1 MIMDRTKFD
10 YLDSGIHQNIL
21 VQAKLGEKLGILSVP
36 PILERVALRL
46 VKRNP
51 KWKLVIDGW
60 PVYTDGK
67 RLVKKFWVY
76 QGSEKLGWV
85 AISHNYTTNN
95 PSITFDS
102 PALSMNRERKQY
114 NETGSEDTAVRVIE
128 KNFFAKPLEQVL
140 LEQIGVAK
148 GVIEEFTGN
157 KQRVLRGLREDINPS
172 ILRYVW
178 DNIDTLRGEL
188 VANYG
193 ATDRLIDDTLA
204 AQEALENIIPISGAT
219 DRLKATRSEQGWVA
233 HMVLIREGA
242 YYTYEFG
249 DQVTGNIVSYTTDT
263 LPPNIK
269 GKLGMLKLVE
279 AKNLITGVGARINE
293 NTYVVLEGGVE

>member
-1 MIMDRTKFD
+1 MIMDRTKFE

-36 PILERVALRL
+36 PALERVALRL

-51 KWKLVIDGW
+51 KWKLVVDGW
-60 PVYTDGK
+60 PVNTDGK
-67 RLVKKFWVY
+67 RRVKKFWVY

-140 LEQIGVAK
+140 LEQIGVSR
-148 GVIEEFTGN
+148 GVIQEFHEN

-188 VANYG
+188 IANYG

-204 AQEALENIIPISGAT
+204 AQEALENITPIS
-219 DRLKATRSEQGWVA
+219 KATRSEHGWVA
-233 HMVLIREGA
+233 HMVLIREGT

-249 DQVTGNIVSYTTDT
+249 AELPPIVSYTTDT

>member
-1 MIMDRTKFD
+1 MTMDRTKFD

-21 VQAKLGEKLGILSVP
+21 VQAKLGEKLGTLSVP
-36 PILERVALRL
+36 PVLERVALRL

-51 KWKLVIDGW
+51 KWKLVVDGW
-60 PVYTDGK
+60 PVNTDGK
-67 RLVKKFWVY
+67 RRVKKFWVY
-76 QGSEKLGWV
+76 QDSERLGWV
-85 AISHNYTTNN
+85 AVGHNYTTNN
-95 PSITFDS
+95 ASITFDS
-102 PALSMNRERKQY
+102 PTLSMTRERKQY

-140 LEQIGVAK
+140 LEQIGVAR

-157 KQRVLRGLREDINPS
+157 KQRTLRGLREDINPS
-172 ILRYVW
+172 ILSYVW
-178 DNIDTLRGEL
+178 ANIDTLRGEL

-204 AQEALENIIPISGAT
+204 AQEALENIIPIS
-219 DRLKATRSEQGWVA
+219 KATRAEHGWVA
-233 HMVLIREGA
+233 HMVLIREGT

-249 DQVTGNIVSYTTDT
+249 AELPPIVSYTTDT

-279 AKNLITGVGARINE
+279 AKNLITGIGARINE
-293 NTYVVLEGGVE
+293 NTYVVLEGTE

>member
-1 MIMDRTKFD
+1 MTMDRTKFD

-21 VQAKLGEKLGILSVP
+21 VQAKLGEKLGTLSVP

-51 KWKLVIDGW
+51 KWKLVVDGW
-60 PVYTDGK
+60 PVNTDGK
-67 RLVKKFWVY
+67 RRVKKFWVY
-76 QGSEKLGWV
+76 QDSERLGWV
-85 AISHNYTTNN
+85 AVGHNYTTNN
-95 PSITFDS
+95 ASITFDS
-102 PALSMNRERKQY
+102 PTLSMTRERKQY

-128 KNFFAKPLEQVL
+128 KNFFAKSLEQVL

-157 KQRVLRGLREDINPS
+157 KQRTLRGLREDINPS
-172 ILRYVW
+172 ILSYVW
-178 DNIDTLRGEL
+178 ANIDTLRGEL

-204 AQEALENIIPISGAT
+204 AQEALENITPIS
-219 DRLKATRSEQGWVA
+219 KAIRSEHGWVA
-233 HMVLIREGA
+233 HMVLIREGT

-249 DQVTGNIVSYTTDT
+249 AELPPIVSYTTDT

-279 AKNLITGVGARINE
+279 AKNLITGIGARINE
-293 NTYVVLEGGVE
+293 NTYVVLEGTE

>member
-36 PILERVALRL
+36 PALERVALRL

-51 KWKLVIDGW
+51 NWKLVVDGW
-60 PVYTDGK
+60 PVNTDGK
-67 RLVKKFWVY
+67 RRVKKFWVY

-140 LEQIGVAK
+140 LEQIGVSR
-148 GVIEEFTGN
+148 GVIQEFHEN

-188 VANYG
+188 IANYG

-204 AQEALENIIPISGAT
+204 AQEALENITPIS
-219 DRLKATRSEQGWVA
+219 KATRSEHGWVA
-233 HMVLIREGA
+233 HMVLIREGT

-249 DQVTGNIVSYTTDT
+249 AELPPIVSYTTDT

-293 NTYVVLEGGVE
+293 NTYVVLEGTE

>member
-1 MIMDRTKFD
+1 MTMDRTKFD

-21 VQAKLGEKLGILSVP
+21 VQAKLGEKLGTLSVP

-51 KWKLVIDGW
+51 KWKLVVDGW
-60 PVYTDGK
+60 PVNTDGK
-67 RLVKKFWVY
+67 RRVKKFWVY
-76 QGSEKLGWV
+76 QDSERLGWV
-85 AISHNYTTNN
+85 AVGHNYTTNG

-102 PALSMNRERKQY
+102 PTLSMNRERKQY
-114 NETGSEDTAVRVIE
+114 NETSSEDTAVRVIE
-128 KNFFAKPLEQVL
+128 KNFFVKPLGQVL
-140 LEQIGVAK
+140 LEQIGVAR

-157 KQRVLRGLREDINPS
+157 KQRTLRGLREDINPS
-172 ILRYVW
+172 ILSYVW
-178 DNIDTLRGEL
+178 ANIDTLRGEL

-204 AQEALENIIPISGAT
+204 AQEALENITPIS
-219 DRLKATRSEQGWVA
+219 KAIRSEHGWVA
-233 HMVLIREGA
+233 HMVLIREGT

-249 DQVTGNIVSYTTDT
+249 AELPPIVSYTTDT

-279 AKNLITGVGARINE
+279 AKNLITGIGARINE
-293 NTYVVLEGGVE
+293 NTYVVLEGTE

>member
-36 PILERVALRL
+36 PALERVALRL

-51 KWKLVIDGW
+51 KWKLVVDGW
-60 PVYTDGK
+60 PVNTDGK
-67 RLVKKFWVY
+67 RRVKKFWVY
-76 QGSEKLGWV
+76 QGSERLGWV
-85 AISHNYTTNN
+85 ATGHNYTTNG

-114 NETGSEDTAVRVIE
+114 NETSSEDTAVRVIE

-140 LEQIGVAK
+140 LEQIGVSR
-148 GVIEEFTGN
+148 GVIQEFHEN

-204 AQEALENIIPISGAT
+204 AQEALENITPIS
-219 DRLKATRSEQGWVA
+219 KATRSEHGWVA
-233 HMVLIREGA
+233 HMVLIREGT

-249 DQVTGNIVSYTTDT
+249 AELPPIVSYTTDT

-293 NTYVVLEGGVE
+293 NTYVVLEGTE

>member
-1 MIMDRTKFD
+1 MDRTKFE

-36 PILERVALRL
+36 PALERVALRL

-51 KWKLVIDGW
+51 KWKLVVDGW
-60 PVYTDGK
+60 PVNTDG
-67 RLVKKFWVY
+67 RRRAKKFWVY
-76 QGSEKLGWV
+76 QGSERLGWV
-85 AISHNYTTNN
+85 AVGHNYTTNG

-102 PALSMNRERKQY
+102 PTLSMNRERKQY

-140 LEQIGVAK
+140 LEQIGVSR
-148 GVIEEFTGN
+148 GVIQEFHEN

-172 ILRYVW
+172 ILSYVW
-178 DNIDTLRGEL
+178 ANIDTLRGEL
-188 VANYG
+188 VANHG

-204 AQEALENIIPISGAT
+204 AQEALENITPIS
-219 DRLKATRSEQGWVA
+219 KATRSEHGWVA
-233 HMVLIREGA
+233 HMVLIREGT

-249 DQVTGNIVSYTTDT
+249 AELPPIVSYTTDT

-293 NTYVVLEGGVE
+293 NTYVVLEGTE

>member
-1 MIMDRTKFD
+1 MIMDRTKFE

-36 PILERVALRL
+36 PALERVALRL

-51 KWKLVIDGW
+51 KWKLVVDGW
-60 PVYTDGK
+60 PVNTDGK
-67 RLVKKFWVY
+67 RRVKKFWVY

-140 LEQIGVAK
+140 LEQIGVSR
-148 GVIEEFTGN
+148 GVIQEFHEN

-188 VANYG
+188 IANYG

-204 AQEALENIIPISGAT
+204 AQEALENITPIS
-219 DRLKATRSEQGWVA
+219 KATRSEHGWVA
-233 HMVLIREGA
+233 HMVLIREGT

-249 DQVTGNIVSYTTDT
+249 AELPPIVSYTTDT

-293 NTYVVLEGGVE
+293 NTYVVLEGTE

>member
-1 MIMDRTKFD
+1 MTMDRTKFD

-21 VQAKLGEKLGILSVP
+21 VQAKLGEKLGTLSVP

-51 KWKLVIDGW
+51 KWKLVVDGW
-60 PVYTDGK
+60 PVNTDGK
-67 RLVKKFWVY
+67 RRVKKFWVY
-76 QGSEKLGWV
+76 QDSERLGWV
-85 AISHNYTTNN
+85 AVGHNYTTNG

-102 PALSMNRERKQY
+102 PTLSMNRERKQY
-114 NETGSEDTAVRVIE
+114 NETSSEDTAVRVIE
-128 KNFFAKPLEQVL
+128 KNFFAKSLEQVL

-157 KQRVLRGLREDINPS
+157 KQRTLRGLREDINPS
-172 ILRYVW
+172 ILSYVW
-178 DNIDTLRGEL
+178 ANIDTLRGEL

-204 AQEALENIIPISGAT
+204 AQEALENITPIS
-219 DRLKATRSEQGWVA
+219 KAIRSEHGWVA
-233 HMVLIREGA
+233 HMVLIREGT

-249 DQVTGNIVSYTTDT
+249 AELPPIVSYTTDT

-293 NTYVVLEGGVE
+293 NTYVVLEGTE

>member
-1 MIMDRTKFD
+1 MTMDRTKFD

-21 VQAKLGEKLGILSVP
+21 VQAKLGEKLGTLSVP
-36 PILERVALRL
+36 PVLERVALRL

-51 KWKLVIDGW
+51 KWKLVVDGW
-60 PVYTDGK
+60 PVNTDGK
-67 RLVKKFWVY
+67 RRVKKFWVY
-76 QGSEKLGWV
+76 QDSERLGWV
-85 AISHNYTTNN
+85 AVGHNYTTNG

-102 PALSMNRERKQY
+102 PTLSMNRERKQY
-114 NETGSEDTAVRVIE
+114 NETSSEDTAVRVIE
-128 KNFFAKPLEQVL
+128 KNFFAKSLEQVL

-157 KQRVLRGLREDINPS
+157 KQRTLRGLREDINPS
-172 ILRYVW
+172 ILSYVW
-178 DNIDTLRGEL
+178 ANIDTLRGEL

-204 AQEALENIIPISGAT
+204 AQEALENITPIS
-219 DRLKATRSEQGWVA
+219 KAIRSEHGWVA
-233 HMVLIREGA
+233 HMVLIREGT

-249 DQVTGNIVSYTTDT
+249 AELPPIVSYTTDT

-279 AKNLITGVGARINE
+279 AKNLITGIGARINE
-293 NTYVVLEGGVE
+293 NTYVVLEGTE

>member
-1 MIMDRTKFD
+1 MTMDRTKFD

-21 VQAKLGEKLGILSVP
+21 VQAKLGEKLGTLSVP

-51 KWKLVIDGW
+51 KWKLVVDGW
-60 PVYTDGK
+60 PVNTDGK
-67 RLVKKFWVY
+67 RRVKKFWVY
-76 QGSEKLGWV
+76 QSSERLGWV
-85 AISHNYTTNN
+85 AVGHNYTTNN
-95 PSITFDS
+95 ASITFDS
-102 PALSMNRERKQY
+102 PTLSMNRERKQY

-140 LEQIGVAK
+140 LEQIGVAR

-157 KQRVLRGLREDINPS
+157 KQRTLRGLREDINPS
-172 ILRYVW
+172 ILSYVW
-178 DNIDTLRGEL
+178 ANIDTLRGEL

-204 AQEALENIIPISGAT
+204 AQEALENITPIS
-219 DRLKATRSEQGWVA
+219 KAIRSEHGWVA
-233 HMVLIREGA
+233 HMVLIREGT

-249 DQVTGNIVSYTTDT
+249 AELPPIVSYTTDT

-293 NTYVVLEGGVE
+293 NTYVVLEGTE

>member
-1 MIMDRTKFD
+1 MTMDRTKFD

-21 VQAKLGEKLGILSVP
+21 VQAKLGEKLGTLSVP

-51 KWKLVIDGW
+51 KWKLVVDGW
-60 PVYTDGK
+60 PVNTDGK
-67 RLVKKFWVY
+67 RRVKKFWVY
-76 QGSEKLGWV
+76 QDSERLGWV
-85 AISHNYTTNN
+85 AVGHNYTTNG

-102 PALSMNRERKQY
+102 PTLSMTRERKQY
-114 NETGSEDTAVRVIE
+114 NETSSEDTAVRVIE
-128 KNFFAKPLEQVL
+128 KNFFAKSLEQVL

-157 KQRVLRGLREDINPS
+157 KQRTLRGLREDINPS
-172 ILRYVW
+172 ILSYVW
-178 DNIDTLRGEL
+178 ANIDTLRGEL

-204 AQEALENIIPISGAT
+204 AQEALENITPIS
-219 DRLKATRSEQGWVA
+219 KAIRSEHGWVA
-233 HMVLIREGA
+233 HMVLIREGT

-249 DQVTGNIVSYTTDT
+249 AELPPIVSYTTDT

-279 AKNLITGVGARINE
+279 AKNLITGIGARINE
-293 NTYVVLEGGVE
+293 NTYVVLEGTE

>member
-36 PILERVALRL
+36 PALERVALRL

-51 KWKLVIDGW
+51 KWKLVVDGW
-60 PVYTDGK
+60 PVNTDGK
-67 RLVKKFWVY
+67 RRVKKFWVY

-140 LEQIGVAK
+140 LEQIGVSR
-148 GVIEEFTGN
+148 GVIQEFHEN

-204 AQEALENIIPISGAT
+204 AQEALENITPIS
-219 DRLKATRSEQGWVA
+219 KATRSEHGWVA
-233 HMVLIREGA
+233 HMVLIREGT

-249 DQVTGNIVSYTTDT
+249 AELPPIVSYTTDT

>member
-51 KWKLVIDGW
+51 KWKLVVDGW
-60 PVYTDGK
+60 PVNTDGK
-67 RLVKKFWVY
+67 RRVKKFWVY

-102 PALSMNRERKQY
+102 PALSANRERKQY

-148 GVIEEFTGN
+148 GVIQEFHEN
-157 KQRVLRGLREDINPS
+157 KQRVLWGLRDDINPS

-204 AQEALENIIPISGAT
+204 AQEALENITPIS
-219 DRLKATRSEQGWVA
+219 KATRSEQGWVA
-233 HMVLIREGA
+233 HMVLIREGT

-249 DQVTGNIVSYTTDT
+249 AEIPPIVSYTTDT

>member
-1 MIMDRTKFD
+1 MIMDRTKFE

-36 PILERVALRL
+36 PALERVALRL

-51 KWKLVIDGW
+51 KWKLVVDGW
-60 PVYTDGK
+60 PVNTDG
-67 RLVKKFWVY
+67 RRRAKKFWVY
-76 QGSEKLGWV
+76 QGSERLGWV
-85 AISHNYTTNN
+85 AVGHNYTTNG

-102 PALSMNRERKQY
+102 PTLSMNRERKQY

-140 LEQIGVAK
+140 LEQIGVSR
-148 GVIEEFTGN
+148 GVIQEFHEN

-204 AQEALENIIPISGAT
+204 AQEALENITPIS
-219 DRLKATRSEQGWVA
+219 KATRSEHGWVA
-233 HMVLIREGA
+233 HMVLIREGT

-249 DQVTGNIVSYTTDT
+249 AELPPIVSYTTDT

-279 AKNLITGVGARINE
+279 AKNLITGIGARINE
-293 NTYVVLEGGVE
+293 NTYVVLEGTE